1 VASLTNLVLDQ
12 GEIKLIEIS
21 IMPYYVFKMNSPE
34 GMELVKNLELIDEY
48 GSFREAKNFA
58 KTKRAQLDKDD
69 VSIIKVMFAE
79 NQLLAE
85 EQLLAYREK
94 PVVMEHEK

>member
-1 VASLTNLVLDQ
+1 
-12 GEIKLIEIS
+12 
-21 IMPYYVFKMNSPE
+21 MPYYVFKMSSPE
-34 GMELVKNLELIDEY
+34 GMELVKNLELIGDYE
-48 GSFREAKNFA
+48 SFREAKNFA
-58 KTKRAQLDKDD
+58 KEQRAQIDENDD
-69 VSIIKVMFAE
+69 SQIKVMFAE

>member
-1 VASLTNLVLDQ
+1 
-12 GEIKLIEIS
+12 
-21 IMPYYVFKMNSPE
+21 MPYYVFKMSSPE
-34 GMELVKNLELIDEY
+34 GMELVKNLELVGDYE
-48 GSFREAKNFA
+48 SFREAKNFA
-58 KTKRAQLDKDD
+58 KEQRAALDKDD
-69 VSIIKVMFAE
+69 NSAIKVMFAD

>member
-1 VASLTNLVLDQ
+1 
-12 GEIKLIEIS
+12 
-21 IMPYYVFKMNSPE
+21 MPYYVFKMSSPE
-34 GMELVKNLELIDEY
+34 GMELVKNLELINEY
-48 GSFREAKNFA
+48 ESFREAKNFA
-58 KTKRAQLDKDD
+58 KEQRAELGTDD
-69 VSIIKVMFAE
+69 TSLVKVMFAE

>member
-1 VASLTNLVLDQ
+1 
-12 GEIKLIEIS
+12 
-21 IMPYYVFKMNSPE
+21 MPYYVYKMTSPE
-34 GMELVKNLELIDEY
+34 GMELVKNLELIDEFD
-48 GSFREAKNFA
+48 SFREAKNFA
-58 KTKRAQLDKDD
+58 KSRRAELEKGDPA
-69 VSIIKVMFAE
+69 IIKVMFAE

>member
-1 VASLTNLVLDQ
+1 
-12 GEIKLIEIS
+12 
-21 IMPYYVFKMNSPE
+21 MPYYVFNMSSPE
-34 GMELVKNLELIDEY
+34 GMELVKNLELIGDYE
-48 GSFREAKNFA
+48 SFREAKNFA
-58 KTKRAQLDKDD
+58 KTKRAGLEKGDTAQ
-69 VSIIKVMFAE
+69 IKVMFAD

>member
-1 VASLTNLVLDQ
+1 
-12 GEIKLIEIS
+12 
-21 IMPYYVFKMNSPE
+21 MPYYVFKMTSPE
-34 GMELVKNLELIDEY
+34 GMTLVKNLELIGEFD
-48 GSFREAKNFA
+48 SFRDAKNCA
-58 KTKRAQLDKDD
+58 KSKRGELDKDD
-69 VSIIKVMFAE
+69 VSLIKVMFAD

>member
-1 VASLTNLVLDQ
+1 MS
-12 GEIKLIEIS
+12 
-21 IMPYYVFKMNSPE
+21 SPE
-34 GMELVKNLELIDEY
+34 GMELVKNLELIGDYE
-48 GSFREAKNFA
+48 SFREAKNFA
-58 KTKRAQLDKDD
+58 KEQRAQIDENDD
-69 VSIIKVMFAE
+69 SQIKVMFAE

>member
-1 VASLTNLVLDQ
+1 
-12 GEIKLIEIS
+12 
-21 IMPYYVFKMNSPE
+21 MPYYVFKMNSPE
-34 GMELVKNLELIDEY
+34 GMDLVKNLELLNEFE
-48 GSFREAKNFA
+48 SFRDAKNYA
-58 KTKRAQLDKDD
+58 KDQRGELDKDD
-69 VSIIKVMFAE
+69 SSIIKVMFSD

>member
-1 VASLTNLVLDQ
+1 MS
-12 GEIKLIEIS
+12 
-21 IMPYYVFKMNSPE
+21 SPE
-34 GMELVKNLELIDEY
+34 GMELVKNLELIGDY

-58 KTKRAQLDKDD
+58 KEQRAELGQDD
-69 VSIIKVMFAE
+69 TSVIKVMFAE

-94 PVVMEHEK
+94 PIVMEHEK